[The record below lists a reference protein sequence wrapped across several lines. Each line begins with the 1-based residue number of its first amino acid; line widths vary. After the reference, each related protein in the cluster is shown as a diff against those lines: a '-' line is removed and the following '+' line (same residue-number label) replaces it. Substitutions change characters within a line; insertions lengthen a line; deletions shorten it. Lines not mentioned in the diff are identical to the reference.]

1 VRMIPLDCAAV
12 HDAAPELVLGT
23 LDGVERARVLDHL
36 AGCARCREEV
46 AALADTVSDLAL
58 LAPDL
63 SPSAGFTDRIL
74 ARGPALADGADND
87 EVPAFDGRELHPA
100 APVEVPVVPLR
111 PRRRRAAALLV
122 AAVALV
128 ALTVGV
134 VVRRGPEST
143 GSVAFAAMVAPDGG
157 VMGSVSA
164 AGNGA
169 VAVAVDYPTNW
180 LDYRIEVVRTDGTVA
195 PLGPMTLGDGAWRW
209 AGEVSDPA
217 TVDRLRVVRPDGKVT
232 CWGRLP
238 A

>member
-1 VRMIPLDCAAV
+1 MRMIPLDCAAV

-157 VMGSVSA
+157 VMGSVV
-164 AGNGA
+164 GG
-169 VAVAVDYPTNW
+169 
-180 LDYRIEVVRTDGTVA
+180 RQR
-195 PLGPMTLGDGAWRW
+195 R
-209 AGEVSDPA
+209 
-217 TVDRLRVVRPDGKVT
+217 RRRRR
-232 CWGRLP
+232 RLP
-238 A
+238 DELAGLPDRGRPHGRHGGPARADDVGRRCLALGRRGQ

>member
-87 EVPAFDGRELHPA
+87 EVPEFDSGAPA
-100 APVEVPVVPLR
+100 QWVSPVGYYPSKSGVIANEVTH
-111 PRRRRAAALLV
+111 A
-122 AAVALV
+122 
-128 ALTVGV
+128 
-134 VVRRGPEST
+134 
-143 GSVAFAAMVAPDGG
+143 
-157 VMGSVSA
+157 
-164 AGNGA
+164 
-169 VAVAVDYPTNW
+169 
-180 LDYRIEVVRTDGTVA
+180 
-195 PLGPMTLGDGAWRW
+195 
-209 AGEVSDPA
+209 
-217 TVDRLRVVRPDGKVT
+217 
-232 CWGRLP
+232 
-238 A
+238 